1 MPTTVPIMRRA
12 TKPLDSEATSCV
24 DPDAC
29 PAPSA
34 GPKLLGSRRTDEF
47 EDWY

>member
-1 MPTTVPIMRRA
+1 MWRA
-12 TKPLDSEATSCV
+12 TKPLDSEATFCV

-34 GPKLLGSRRTDEF
+34 GPKLRELPGNRRTDEF